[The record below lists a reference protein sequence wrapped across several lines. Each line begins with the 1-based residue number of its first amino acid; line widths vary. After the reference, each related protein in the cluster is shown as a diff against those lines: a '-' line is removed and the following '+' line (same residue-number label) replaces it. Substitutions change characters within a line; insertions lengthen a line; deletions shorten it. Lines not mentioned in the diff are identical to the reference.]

1 MDSSGI
7 SALQG
12 AVFVV
17 GVYEGVVPL
26 VARVFD
32 WHPVLAFPLLLP
44 EPYWWIVSVLVII
57 AAVVLLE
64 LLDQRK
70 PSG

>member
-1 MDSSGI
+1 MGSRGI
-7 SALQG
+7 SAAQG

-26 VARVFD
+26 VARAVGWD
-32 WHPVLAFPLLLP
+32 PVLAFPLLLP
-44 EPYWWIVSVLVII
+44 APYWWIVSVGVIVG
-57 AAVVLLE
+57 AVLGLE

-70 PSG
+70 PSE